1 MNTSDVEKLQLISRK
16 PQLPPLDGD
25 CRLTRINE
33 VEGSEVTPAPFISP
47 IKPLEELSISDV
59 AETLSES
66 YQNAHR
72 SSRSVTPNVSAQTKH
87 LERAST
93 IASGVAL
100 FKASLSVSP
109 LHVGCD
115 TSIVNATEAVRRSS
129 RSRSDNNITAAC
141 TPSPIIIRT
150 SYLTDE
156 NLTELV
162 HPPEGQRPMARLGA
176 SSIGR
181 GFSASVDELH
191 DANFCI
197 ALENSH
203 KDDSADLARTAISSL
218 DAQKKMFMYRAVSE
232 STEDGHVSDAEAATI
247 KRLAK
252 QTPFFGGVRSQ
263 CNYCSAM
270 GEIAAQLPANTLRGR
285 CTCHDSICSCHKHH
299 AVSVVN
305 LPSLRKSR
313 RTPGLDEI
321 SYDFMRA
328 SGAISGFSQLRS
340 VKGIKHDRE
349 KQEMCSALSP
359 AIIANLDTRGA
370 VALLAASTRPRLI
383 ANMRKKTNKTH
394 SSQEEV
400 QTSLKPT
407 AWASSFDSSCNVQS
421 QDDDY
426 SRSGLLK
433 WEESTCVPMTSKQS
447 SLINRSSN
455 RRSSTTQEALLGVK
469 NCRPLGTGDVEEFTN
484 LDVSSK
490 NSMEHEIV
498 EDQEDDTLMPST
510 DLTRPKR
517 PYYCQKA
524 QKFRNSW
531 RTQSIG
537 NPQSTIEHGLV
548 RDRSLTMVESQ
559 SVGDTKSASGITTD
573 RGAQLTVYLTRGSR
587 NPVKTIL
594 VNHNAS
600 SAAATNAARLR
611 ARRQKTFSNR
621 NQWRSVQLSPTHD
634 VEAEKQGW
642 KGDEKLY
649 NTSLCN
655 IQESHIN
662 NRCTHKTPCAC
673 TSKSQLSWRKRSIS
687 PFFTSVASST
697 DMTKMKQLTKS
708 SEVVP
713 TSILK
718 SQVSHRTS
726 ERKSSD
732 DDGPCLESMFA
743 LRQRR
748 IRAMQRHRSN
758 STLHSVGYR
767 LGRRRRMF
775 QQRSLVS
782 DYSLAFAVLGILLM
796 IVENELTLGEV
807 VTKDSIWSLMLKS
820 LITCS
825 TLVLI
830 GLIVLY
836 HIIVVRILS
845 FDDSIEDWQIAW
857 DRSRVAKLVMEILV
871 CAIHPVP
878 GNFTFSWPSS
888 YYLFGGNILL
898 SCAHCKNGTL
908 DPSLLTSAASVP
920 RVSSISG
927 SPHIIFPSNKVVSI
941 DIILSLPMFLRL
953 YLIFRVVVL
962 HSKLFT
968 DTGSRSIG
976 AMNKVDFTTQF
987 VFKTFMTICPGTVL
1001 VAFILGFWAVLAWML
1016 RACERV
1022 QDPVFGNL
1030 FNSMWLVAVTFLSIG
1045 YGDVVANT
1053 YCGRAISIVAGV
1065 LGSLCT
1071 ALVVAVF
1078 AKQLELSRAEKHVI
1092 QFMMENALAK
1102 KMKHY
1107 AANVLRETW
1116 LIYKYTKLVK
1126 KLNAST
1132 IRKHQRKFLRAIH
1145 GLRHVKLEQR
1155 KLQDNANTLI
1165 DLAKTQSIMND
1176 TVSEMRIQH
1185 TRLQLRLDAIEE
1197 SLVRIQE
1204 QFATL
1209 PIILKYIQMQT
1220 HNSSC
1225 SNQKSEDHID
1235 SEECCTNRSTT
1246 NPYMRYRQTSSRIFK
1261 QQGSTATTIRC
1272 DDSDL
1277 VIHNS
1282 AAQLPTI
1289 DGLEAAAQS
1298 AVSFESTQSHKPPS
1312 HAHDCLNVE
1321 PVQRAVSEPPASFL
1335 AAVRQA

>member
-1 MNTSDVEKLQLISRK
+1 MNTSDIEKLQLAPKK
-16 PQLPPLDGD
+16 PQLSLLDND

-33 VEGSEVTPAPFISP
+33 VEGNEVNPTPFIHS
-47 IKPLEELSISDV
+47 IKPLEELSLCDV
-59 AETLSES
+59 GETPPES
-66 YQNAHR
+66 YQIAHLP
-72 SSRSVTPNVSAQTKH
+72 SRPATAGVGALTKH
-87 LERAST
+87 LERVST
-93 IASGVAL
+93 IASGCAP
-100 FKASLSVSP
+100 FKESLSISP
-109 LHVGCD
+109 LHVSRKTSDVNIDD
-115 TSIVNATEAVRRSS
+115 TVRRSP
-129 RSRSDNNITAAC
+129 RSRSDNNIAAAY
-141 TPSPIIIRT
+141 TLSPIIIQT
-150 SYLTDE
+150 SYLTNE
-156 NLTELV
+156 NSTELF
-162 HPPEGQRPMARLGA
+162 HPMEGQRPMTSLGVN
-176 SSIGR
+176 IKDR
-181 GFSASVDELH
+181 GFSASVDDLH
-191 DANFCI
+191 DTNFCI
-197 ALENSH
+197 TLKNPH
-203 KDDSADLARTAISSL
+203 KDDLNNLAETTTSSMN
-218 DAQKKMFMYRAVSE
+218 AQKKQFIFRAVSE
-232 STEDGHVSDAEAATI
+232 STEDGHASDAEAAAI

-263 CNYCSAM
+263 CNYCCAM
-270 GEIAAQLPANTLRGR
+270 GETAAQLPIHTLRGR
-285 CTCHDSICSCHKHH
+285 CTCHESICSCHKQH
-299 AVSVVN
+299 ALSVVN

-349 KQEMCSALSP
+349 KQEMCSAFPP
-359 AIIANLDTRGA
+359 AIVANLDTRGA

-383 ANMRKKTNKTH
+383 ANMRKKTNKAH

-400 QTSLKPT
+400 PTSLKPIT
-407 AWASSFDSSCNVQS
+407 WASSFDSSCNIHS

-426 SRSGLLK
+426 SRSGPPK
-433 WEESTCVPMTSKQS
+433 WEESACVPMTGKQPA
-447 SLINRSSN
+447 LINRNSN
-455 RRSSTTQEALLGVK
+455 YGGSIAQETLLGIK
-469 NCRPLGTGDVEEFTN
+469 NCKLSGTGDTEEFIN
-484 LDVSSK
+484 LNSSSI
-490 NSMEHEIV
+490 NSVEQETG
-498 EDQEDDTLMPST
+498 EDQEDDTLIAST
-510 DLTRPKR
+510 DMARPKR

-531 RTQSIG
+531 RTQSVE
-537 NPQSTIEHGLV
+537 NPQSTIEGKLV

-559 SVGDTKSASGITTD
+559 SGSDTKSTNGGNTD
-573 RGAQLTVYLTRGSR
+573 RGAQVTVYLTRGSR

-594 VNHNAS
+594 VNHNAANI
-600 SAAATNAARLR
+600 AAANAARLR
-611 ARRQKTFSNR
+611 ARRQKTFSNC

-634 VEAEKQGW
+634 VETDKQGW
-642 KGDEKLY
+642 LGDDELY

-655 IQESHIN
+655 IHESYPN
-662 NRCTHKTPCAC
+662 NLCLHRTPCTC
-673 TSKSQLSWRKRSIS
+673 TNKSQLSWRKRSPS
-687 PFFTSVASST
+687 PYLTSVASSM
-697 DMTKMKQLTKS
+697 DVAKIKQLTKS

-718 SQVSHRTS
+718 PQVSHRTS

-732 DDGPCLESMFA
+732 DDGPCLEPMFA

-748 IRAMQRHRSN
+748 MRAMARHQSN
-758 STLHSVGYR
+758 STFHNVGYR

-775 QQRSLVS
+775 QHRSVVS

-796 IVENELTLGEV
+796 IVENELTSGQV

-825 TLVLI
+825 TLALI

-845 FDDSIEDWQIAW
+845 FDDCIEDWQIAW
-857 DRSRVAKLVMEILV
+857 DRSRVAKLVIEILV

-888 YYLFGGNILL
+888 YYLFGSNILL

-908 DPSLLTSAASVP
+908 DPSLLTSGASVP
-920 RVSSISG
+920 RVSAISG
-927 SPHIIFPSNKVVSI
+927 SPHVIFPSNKVVSI

-1078 AKQLELSRAEKHVI
+1078 AKRLELSRAEKHVI
-1092 QFMMENALAK
+1092 HFMMESTLTK
-1102 KMKHY
+1102 QMKYY

-1165 DLAKTQSIMND
+1165 DLAKTQSIIND

-1185 TRLQLRLDAIEE
+1185 TRLQIRLEAIEE

-1204 QFATL
+1204 QFTTL
-1209 PIILKYIQMQT
+1209 PIILKYIRMQT
-1220 HNSSC
+1220 RNSSC
-1225 SNQKSEDHID
+1225 SNQKSEDRMD
-1235 SEECCTNRSTT
+1235 LEECCTNQGTT
-1246 NPYMRYRQTSSRIFK
+1246 NPYMRYRQTSSRIFNH
-1261 QQGSTATTIRC
+1261 QGSRATTIRC

-1282 AAQLPTI
+1282 AAQLLTN
-1289 DGLEAAAQS
+1289 DRLEAAAQS

-1312 HAHDCLNVE
+1312 YARDCLDVE
-1321 PVQRAVSEPPASFL
+1321 PVQRAISEPLTSFL
-1335 AAVRQA
+1335 AAVR

>member
-1 MNTSDVEKLQLISRK
+1 MSTSDIEKLQLIPKK
-16 PQLPPLDGD
+16 PQLSPPDGD

-33 VEGSEVTPAPFISP
+33 VEGSELTSESFMCP
-47 IKPLEELSISDV
+47 IKPLEELSFTDIV
-59 AETLSES
+59 ETPSES
-66 YQNAHR
+66 LQ
-72 SSRSVTPNVSAQTKH
+72 STTPYVGPRMEH
-87 LERAST
+87 FERVPT
-93 IASGVAL
+93 IASGGEP
-100 FKASLSVSP
+100 FKESRSISP
-109 LHVGCD
+109 LHVSRD
-115 TSIVNATEAVRRSS
+115 TSITSANDTVKRSP
-129 RSRSDNNITAAC
+129 RSRSDNNITAKG
-141 TPSPIIIRT
+141 TLSPIIIRT
-150 SYLTDE
+150 SCLRDE
-156 NLTELV
+156 NFTELV
-162 HPPEGQRPMARLGA
+162 HPKGIQGPMTNL
-176 SSIGR
+176 SVKVKDR

-191 DANFCI
+191 DTNFCI

-203 KDDSADLARTAISSL
+203 KDGPNALTEVTASSM
-218 DAQKKMFMYRAVSE
+218 DEQKKQFIFRAVSE
-232 STEDGHVSDAEAATI
+232 STEDGHISDAEAVTI

-263 CNYCSAM
+263 CNYCCAM
-270 GEIAAQLPANTLRGR
+270 SEIAARLPMNTLSGR
-285 CTCHDSICSCHKHH
+285 CACHESICSCHKHH

-359 AIIANLDTRGA
+359 SIIANLDTRGA

-383 ANMRKKTNKTH
+383 ANMRKKANKAH

-400 QTSLKPT
+400 PNSLKPT
-407 AWASSFDSSCNVQS
+407 IWASSFDSSCNIQS

-426 SRSGLLK
+426 SRNGPLK
-433 WEESTCVPMTSKQS
+433 REESSYVHLTSKQS
-447 SLINRSSN
+447 SFINRSSN
-455 RRSSTTQEALLGVK
+455 HRGSIAQEALLGIK
-469 NCRPLGTGDVEEFTN
+469 NCRLSGTGDADEFIN
-484 LDVSSK
+484 LNISSK
-490 NSMEHEIV
+490 NSVEQETI
-498 EDQEDDTLMPST
+498 EDQEDDTLMPSV
-510 DLTRPKR
+510 DMTRPKR

-531 RTQSIG
+531 RTQSIA
-537 NPQSTIEHGLV
+537 NPQSTVEHGLV
-548 RDRSLTMVESQ
+548 QDRSLTMVEPQPVSD
-559 SVGDTKSASGITTD
+559 VKNNSGIITD
-573 RGAQLTVYLTRGSR
+573 RGAQVTVYLTRGSR

-594 VNHNAS
+594 VNHTAS
-600 SAAATNAARLR
+600 NMTAANAARLR

-634 VEAEKQGW
+634 VETEKQGW
-642 KGDEKLY
+642 KGDDKLH
-649 NTSLCN
+649 NTSLCS
-655 IQESHIN
+655 IRESYLN
-662 NRCTHKTPCAC
+662 NRIRVRIAAAPVGPNPEVIHNVCF
-673 TSKSQLSWRKRSIS
+673 RS
-687 PFFTSVASST
+687 
-697 DMTKMKQLTKS
+697 
-708 SEVVP
+708 
-713 TSILK
+713 
-718 SQVSHRTS
+718 
-726 ERKSSD
+726 
-732 DDGPCLESMFA
+732 
-743 LRQRR
+743 
-748 IRAMQRHRSN
+748 IRAMQGHRSN
-758 STLHSVGYR
+758 SMLHNVGYR

-775 QQRSLVS
+775 QQRSMVS

-796 IVENELTLGEV
+796 IVENELTLGQV

-825 TLVLI
+825 TLALI

-836 HIIVVRILS
+836 HVIVVRILS
-845 FDDSIEDWQIAW
+845 FDDCIEDWQIAW

-878 GNFTFSWPSS
+878 GNFTFIWPYS
-888 YYLFGGNILL
+888 YYLFGGSILL

-920 RVSSISG
+920 RVNSISG
-927 SPHIIFPSNKVVSI
+927 SPHVIFPSNKVVSI

-1078 AKQLELSRAEKHVI
+1078 AKRLELSRAEKHVI

-1102 KMKHY
+1102 KLKHY

-1204 QFATL
+1204 QFTTL

-1220 HNSSC
+1220 HSSSC
-1225 SNQKSEDHID
+1225 SNQKSEEHMD
-1235 SEECCTNRSTT
+1235 SEECCTNQNTT
-1246 NPYMRYRQTSSRIFK
+1246 NPYLRYRQASRLLN
-1261 QQGSTATTIRC
+1261 QQASTATTLRC

-1282 AAQLPTI
+1282 AAQLPII
-1289 DGLEAAAQS
+1289 DRLEAVAQS

-1312 HAHDCLNVE
+1312 HAHGCLDVE

-1335 AAVRQA
+1335 AAVRQV

>member
-1 MNTSDVEKLQLISRK
+1 MNTSDIEKLQLITKK
-16 PQLPPLDGD
+16 PQLPALDSD

-33 VEGSEVTPAPFISP
+33 VEGSEITPAPFICP
-47 IKPLEELSISDV
+47 IKPLEELHFSDAV
-59 AETLSES
+59 ETPSES
-66 YQNAHR
+66 YQLMHQ
-72 SSRSVTPNVSAQTKH
+72 SSRSATAIMGARIKH

-93 IASGVAL
+93 IASSIAP
-100 FKASLSVSP
+100 FKESRSISP
-109 LHVGCD
+109 LHVSHD
-115 TSIVNATEAVRRSS
+115 TSVINASEGVRRSP

-141 TPSPIIIRT
+141 TLSPIIIRT
-150 SYLTDE
+150 SCLTDE
-156 NLTELV
+156 NFTELV
-162 HPPEGQRPMARLGA
+162 HPTGGQRPMTSLGVN
-176 SSIGR
+176 IKDH
-181 GFSASVDELH
+181 GFSVSVDELH
-191 DANFCI
+191 DTNFCI

-203 KDDSADLARTAISSL
+203 KGDPTDIAETATSTM
-218 DAQKKMFMYRAVSE
+218 DAQKEQFIFRATSE

-263 CNYCSAM
+263 CNYCCAM
-270 GEIAAQLPANTLRGR
+270 GEIAAHLPVNILRGR
-285 CTCHDSICSCHKHH
+285 CTCQESICSCHKHH

-349 KQEMCSALSP
+349 KQEMCSALPP
-359 AIIANLDTRGA
+359 AIIANLDNRGA

-383 ANMRKKTNKTH
+383 ANMRKKTNKAH

-400 QTSLKPT
+400 PTSLKPI
-407 AWASSFDSSCNVQS
+407 AWASSFDSSCNLQS

-426 SRSGLLK
+426 SRSGPLK
-433 WEESTCVPMTSKQS
+433 WEESSCVQLTSKQS

-455 RRSSTTQEALLGVK
+455 CRGSITQEALLGVK
-469 NCRPLGTGDVEEFTN
+469 NSKLSGTGDAEEIIN
-484 LDVSSK
+484 LNVSSK
-490 NSMEHEIV
+490 NSMEQETV

-548 RDRSLTMVESQ
+548 RDKSLTMVESQ
-559 SVGDTKSASGITTD
+559 SVGDTKSTVGINTD
-573 RGAQLTVYLTRGSR
+573 RGTQVTVYLTRGSR

-600 SAAATNAARLR
+600 STAAASAARLR

-642 KGDEKLY
+642 RGDEKLH
-649 NTSLCN
+649 NTSLRN
-655 IQESHIN
+655 IQESCVN
-662 NRCTHKTPCAC
+662 NRCMHKTPCTC
-673 TSKSQLSWRKRSIS
+673 TSKSQLSWRKGSTS
-687 PFFTSVASST
+687 PFLTSVASST
-697 DMTKMKQLTKS
+697 NMTKMKQLTKS
-708 SEVVP
+708 SEVMP
-713 TSILK
+713 TPILK
-718 SQVSHRTS
+718 SQVSHRTP
-726 ERKSSD
+726 EKKSSD
-732 DDGPCLESMFA
+732 GDGPCLESMFA

-748 IRAMQRHRSN
+748 MRAMQRRRSN
-758 STLHSVGYR
+758 STLHNVGYR

-775 QQRSLVS
+775 QQRSMVS

-796 IVENELTLGEV
+796 IVENELTLGQI

-825 TLVLI
+825 TLALI

-845 FDDSIEDWQIAW
+845 FDDCIEDWQIAW

-888 YYLFGGNILL
+888 YYFFGGNILL

-920 RVSSISG
+920 RIGYVSG
-927 SPHIIFPSNKVVSI
+927 GPHIIFPSNKVVSI

-1022 QDPVFGNL
+1022 QDPVFGNI

-1078 AKQLELSRAEKHVI
+1078 AKRLELSRAEKHVI
-1092 QFMMENALAK
+1092 QFMMENTLAK

-1204 QFATL
+1204 QFTTL

-1225 SNQKSEDHID
+1225 SNQKSEDHVD
-1235 SEECCTNRSTT
+1235 SEECCTNQSTT
-1246 NPYMRYRQTSSRIFK
+1246 NPYMRYRQTSSRILNH
-1261 QQGSTATTIRC
+1261 QGSTATTLRC
-1272 DDSDL
+1272 VDSDL

-1282 AAQLPTI
+1282 AAQLPII
-1289 DGLEAAAQS
+1289 DRLEAAAQS
-1298 AVSFESTQSHKPPS
+1298 AVSFESTQSHKSPS
-1312 HAHDCLNVE
+1312 HAHDCLEVE
-1321 PVQRAVSEPPASFL
+1321 PVQRAASEPPASFL
-1335 AAVRQA
+1335 AAVRQV